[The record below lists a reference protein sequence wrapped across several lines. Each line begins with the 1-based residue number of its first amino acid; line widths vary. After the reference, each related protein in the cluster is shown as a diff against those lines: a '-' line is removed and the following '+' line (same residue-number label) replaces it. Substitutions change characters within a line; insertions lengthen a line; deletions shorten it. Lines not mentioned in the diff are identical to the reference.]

1 MFRRCWIIIL
11 LYRSCIVIGLVDI
24 WGPRIDW
31 TAFAPDFQAL
41 PSNIEYVEQEDEFD
55 IVVDERSG
63 VAVLDAT
70 KDDEEEDEENE
81 EVLDVVTVEHIPV
94 FESDSEDD
102 VFCFPTSV
110 KCLVN
115 RREKKGES
123 QVK

>member
-1 MFRRCWIIIL
+1 M
-11 LYRSCIVIGLVDI
+11 DI

-55 IVVDERSG
+55 IVVDEGSG
-63 VAVLDAT
+63 VAILDAT
-70 KDDEEEDEENE
+70 KDGEEEDEENE
-81 EVLDVVTVEHIPV
+81 EVLDVVTIEHIPA
-94 FESDSEDD
+94 FESDSEED

-110 KCLVN
+110 KGLVN